1 MISYLSIL
9 APRFDFKIIEVKSA
23 KSMNEGTCQTAVGD
37 QRDIEVY
44 RSATNLVTVGKL
56 VLGEVLGDV
65 DHHIYLALMH
75 KRESLRLLALVRG
88 PIDHSVGN
96 AVFGE
101 LAGRTTRDIELVAM
115 LDKRARRIE
124 KLGFL
129 LGTTGRQ

>member
-1 MISYLSIL
+1 
-9 APRFDFKIIEVKSA
+9 
-23 KSMNEGTCQTAVGD
+23 MNEGTCQTAVGN

-75 KRESLRLLALVRG
+75 ERESLRLLALVRG

-96 AVFGE
+96 A
-101 LAGRTTRDIELVAM
+101 R
-115 LDKRARRIE
+115 
-124 KLGFL
+124 
-129 LGTTGRQ
+129 